1 MAMPEMVRF
10 LVKHALIGMGLGAA
24 FVIALLYFDVG
35 KLQSLMMK
43 SPSGWI
49 AAALLAFFVGST
61 FAAAQMGMAVMTQPK
76 DEDE

>member
-1 MAMPEMVRF
+1 MPELVRF
-10 LVKHALIGMGLGAA
+10 LVKHAVIGMGLGAA

-35 KLQSLMMK
+35 KLRTLIMG

-49 AAALLAFFVGST
+49 AAALLVVFVGST

-76 DEDE
+76 DDDE